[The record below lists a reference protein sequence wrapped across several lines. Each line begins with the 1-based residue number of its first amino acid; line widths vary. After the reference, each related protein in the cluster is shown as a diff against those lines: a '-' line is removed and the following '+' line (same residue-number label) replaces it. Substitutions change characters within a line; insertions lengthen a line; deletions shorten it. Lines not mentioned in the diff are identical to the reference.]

1 MSWRD
6 IVAKEQF
13 EKTKVKCPQCKCKE
27 GGCEHC
33 DFKGFHEKKPK
44 PRSAFTDQE

>member
-13 EKTKVKCPQCKCKE
+13 EKLTQVKCPQCKGKGCK
-27 GGCEHC
+27 HC
-33 DFKGFHEKKPK
+33 DFKGFHEKES
-44 PRSAFTDQE
+44 RARGAFTR

>member
-13 EKTKVKCPQCKCKE
+13 EKTKVECPQCKGKE
-27 GGCEHC
+27 GGCKHC
-33 DFKGFHEKKPK
+33 NFKGFHEKKSK
-44 PRSAFTDQE
+44 PRGAFTDQE

>member
-13 EKTKVKCPQCKCKE
+13 EKLTKVKCPQCKGSKD
-27 GGCEHC
+27 GCEHC
-33 DFKGFHEKKPK
+33 NYTGFHEKES
-44 PRSAFTDQE
+44 RARGAFTR